1 MKFKYI
7 LFDADN
13 TLFDFNAAERE
24 AFMRTAAEFG
34 VPPTDANL
42 ALYSGINDA
51 LWKQIE
57 RGEVTSADMQRLRF
71 SRLLEALDVPG
82 DGLQMN
88 AAYVRNL
95 SDCGMTLPGAREAV
109 ERAKKSHTVA
119 VITNGIPQ
127 VQRSRYAKS
136 GLDAVFGENIFISGE
151 LGASKPSAEYF
162 DEVCRR
168 LGIEDRREALVVGD
182 SLTSDILGGVRAG
195 IPTCWVSFG
204 RPLPDDPPAVPDYVI
219 NDVRELDATQ
229 FPRGQ

>member
-1 MKFKYI
+1 MKFRYI

-57 RGEVTSADMQRLRF
+57 RGEVTSADMKRLRF
-71 SRLLEALDVPG
+71 TRLLEALG
-82 DGLQMN
+82 
-88 AAYVRNL
+88 VRNL
-95 SDCGMTLPGAREAV
+95 SNCGMTLPGAREAV

-195 IPTCWVSFG
+195 ISTCWVSFG
-204 RPLPDDPPAVPDYVI
+204 RPLPDDPPAVPDYMI
-219 NDVRELDATQ
+219 DDVRELDALL
-229 FPRGQ
+229 R

>member
-24 AFMRTAAEFG
+24 AFMRTAEEFG

-57 RGEVTSADMQRLRF
+57 RGEVTSAEMQSLRF
-71 SRLLEALDVPG
+71 TRLLEALGIPG
-82 DGLQMN
+82 DGLAMN

-95 SDCGMTLPGAREAV
+95 SNCGMTLPGAREAA

-151 LGASKPSAEYF
+151 IGASKPSPEYF

-182 SLTSDILGGVRAG
+182 SLSSDILGGVRAG
-195 IPTCWVSFG
+195 IPTCWLSFG
-204 RPLPDDPPAVPDYVI
+204 KPLPEGAPVSPDYI
-219 NDVRELDATQ
+219 IDDVRELDALI
-229 FPRGQ
+229 R